1 MKHIVNV
8 TISNP
13 AHDFVSMRNRQST
26 TNYMVEAKNE
36 AEAIL
41 RASRHFRALGHYVHN
56 AVIAESTLNEEVEQ
70 IDEAVKVGPANHD
83 KSTDTVWHGV
93 HHDGQEIGTIGTHSA
108 QHVEKHGKWGFE
120 DSRGYGRRHGEPE
133 MNSKEEALDA
143 LVNRHKEYT
152 KKKTNEEVDQIDELS
167 SGLVRRYGGKAIR
180 AHLTAKA
187 KGDTATALKRA
198 KGVNLASAKAFPDSF
213 KSGEYGKAKVPAT
226 NEEVE
231 QIDELKK
238 STLASYITKASRQSS
253 GLYSLGKEFD
263 DDKYKYAKKALK
275 ARTPKTKEQ
284 AKTDMETAGRLA
296 KTFTRKAHNRTA
308 GISRA
313 AVKLAKE
320 EVELDE
326 AQVPNIQQVR
336 RLAGGGAVEGN
347 KGAETTRLQNAM
359 AHLQRVGG
367 DINKVQPR
375 HRKTLNDFSGHILN
389 AVVKS
394 PGAMNAA
401 LRNLKAVRKEEVELD
416 EDALK
421 ARQEWMKAKS
431 VSTGDPKADRARKV
445 KRLMKTFPMKK
456 EEVERIDELSPGT
469 YRAAAEKRRQQS
481 DDIII
486 SNNKFGIDNS
496 LDDRAVVD
504 SLQKKADKLIDT
516 ASRRN
521 QDRLFNSA
529 LAQKNAALSAASKR
543 I

>member
-1 MKHIVNV
+1 MKHIVTL

-13 AHDFVSMRNRQST
+13 AHEHISLRRRQST
-26 TNYMVEAKNE
+26 TNYMVEARDE
-36 AEAIL
+36 AEAIF
-41 RASRHFRALGHYVHN
+41 RASNHFKKLGNYVHN

-93 HHDGQEIGTIGTHSA
+93 HHDGKEIGTIGTNSA

-143 LVNRHKEYT
+143 LVNRHKEYA
-152 KKKTNEEVDQIDELS
+152 KKKANEEVEQIDELS

-198 KGVNLASAKAFPDSF
+198 KGVNLASAKAFPDSY
-213 KSGEYGKAKVPAT
+213 KPGEYGKAKVPAT

-296 KTFTRKAHNRTA
+296 KTFTRKAQNRTA

-313 AVKLAKE
+313 AVKMAKE
-320 EVELDE
+320 EVESIDE
-326 AQVPNIQQVR
+326 VNARHSPEAAQAVLTPTAKIVR
-336 RLAGGGAVEGN
+336 AAVG
-347 KGAETTRLQNAM
+347 KTARDKASTKKYAR
-359 AHLQRVGG
+359 RVAKISPDYSKKDVMGS
-367 DINKVQPR
+367 
-375 HRKTLNDFSGHILN
+375 L
-389 AVVKS
+389 KS
-394 PGAMNAA
+394 MG
-401 LRNLKAVRKEEVELD
+401 EEVEHVV
-416 EDALK
+416 EK
-421 ARQEWMKAKS
+421 APPGAKYERMVKHIKNQYSKDGTLTPQEKAIAYATAWKAK
-431 VSTGDPKADRARKV
+431 
-445 KRLMKTFPMKK
+445 
-456 EEVERIDELSPGT
+456 
-469 YRAAAEKRRQQS
+469 
-481 DDIII
+481 
-486 SNNKFGIDNS
+486 
-496 LDDRAVVD
+496 
-504 SLQKKADKLIDT
+504 
-516 ASRRN
+516 
-521 QDRLFNSA
+521 
-529 LAQKNAALSAASKR
+529 NAGK
-543 I
+543 